1 MDRSD
6 LLTECPSCKK
16 KISIRAK
23 KCPKCDTEFR
33 FEEQPQNYKTT
44 EQKVAFSQKNI
55 PSNENHS
62 VIHFD
67 FAKSAKKSKKN
78 LLKKVVFAI
87 STIVILGVLIIIW
100 KIY

>member
-55 PSNENHS
+55 HYSESREVAPRGHS
-62 VIHFD
+62 
-67 FAKSAKKSKKN
+67 
-78 LLKKVVFAI
+78 LI
-87 STIVILGVLIIIW
+87 SLDNF
-100 KIY
+100 